1 MLAIASQ
8 AAYSLISF
16 GLPAIAI
23 EIRGRLDLGVAG
35 FGAVFAAVSLG
46 SAIAL
51 IPAGML
57 VDRVGARWVLVVGGI
72 IDGLGILTAAVMTS
86 PVAFAAA
93 LLVAGIGGAAVPV
106 AGMSSLMRAFAP
118 ERRGVVM
125 GWRQMAVPLGGT
137 IGAVALP
144 LLADAGGVRLALVVC
159 AVATA
164 TTSIAFGLLTGH
176 APAGGGGP
184 GRGSGLRDLLR
195 SPGIRPALS
204 VAMLY
209 IVGLSAVLTYYIPA
223 ARAAGLTRSE
233 AAIGFTLVNVVAG
246 ISRPLW
252 GRLADRDG
260 GTRRTRTL
268 RDTGIVGAIAAAF
281 ILPALTAGFA
291 PGLVVTT
298 VLAFGVF
305 GFNGILYVT
314 VGELA
319 GPARSGVAI
328 GLASTIVFGAGALV
342 TPLAGLAVE
351 NLGYG
356 ALWAIAGI
364 GSAAGAAVAWHWLP
378 EGRYRGMTQSLQ
390 ATSRTACPGTVQC
403 PVE

>member
-57 VDRVGARWVLVVGGI
+57 VDRLGARWVLVVGGI

-137 IGAVALP
+137 IGAIALP

-176 APAGGGGP
+176 APAAAGGAA
-184 GRGSGLRDLLR
+184 RGGLRDLLR
-195 SPGIRPALS
+195 APGIRPALS

-246 ISRPLW
+246 VSRPLW

-342 TPLAGLAVE
+342 TPVAGLAVE

>member
-1 MLAIASQ
+1 VLAIASQ

-16 GLPAIAI
+16 GLPAIAV

-35 FGAVFAAVSLG
+35 FGAVFAAVGLG

-57 VDRVGARWVLVVGGI
+57 VDRLGARWVLVVGGV

-118 ERRGVVM
+118 EQRGVVM

-144 LLADAGGVRLALVVC
+144 LLADAGGVRLALAVC
-159 AVATA
+159 AVVTA

-176 APAGGGGP
+176 APAGGGTAA
-184 GRGSGLRDLLR
+184 RGGLRDLLR
-195 SPGIRPALS
+195 APGIRPALS

-342 TPLAGLAVE
+342 TPVAGLAVE

-378 EGRYRGMTQSLQ
+378 DGRYRGMTQSLQ
-390 ATSRTACPGTVQC
+390 ATSRTACPGSVQC